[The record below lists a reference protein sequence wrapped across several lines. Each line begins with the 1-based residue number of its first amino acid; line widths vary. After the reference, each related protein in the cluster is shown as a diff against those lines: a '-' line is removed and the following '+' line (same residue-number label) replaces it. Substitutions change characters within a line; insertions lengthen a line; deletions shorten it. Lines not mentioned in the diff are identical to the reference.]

1 MDHGALLNRLTDRLG
16 GNEPLAAALDRDFT
30 TISHWKSSGIPA
42 HMWHR
47 VAKLAAR
54 EGIKGISVEA
64 LAKTSPVYGDASR
77 SKRTRQVSRVS

>member
-30 TISHWKSSGIPA
+30 TISHWKTSGIPA

-54 EGIKGISVEA
+54 EGIKVSVET
-64 LAKTSPVYGDASR
+64 LAKTSPVYGVGNAR
-77 SKRTRQVSRVS
+77 KRTRQDTRVS